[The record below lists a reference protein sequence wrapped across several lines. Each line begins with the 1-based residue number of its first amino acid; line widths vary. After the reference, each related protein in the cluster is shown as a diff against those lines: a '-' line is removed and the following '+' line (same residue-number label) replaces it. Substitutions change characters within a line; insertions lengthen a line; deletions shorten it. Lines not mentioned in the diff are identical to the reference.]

1 MRNNSRIVEVRAARD
16 CGNGMPEAFTLI
28 ELLIAMAI
36 VGVLMGAIYGIFVSS
51 NRSYHTQD
59 RVTEAQQG
67 LRVGL
72 DFMVRDIRMAGFDP
86 LGTVNAGFEVANAT
100 KLRFTSDT
108 NMANGI
114 EEIDRERITYEFDA
128 VNKRLRQCLYEGTPS
143 ETWQTLIDNVNAL
156 AFTYLDAN
164 DSVTGTLAD
173 ITTVLISMT
182 CEGTNV
188 QGQTFLRTLNTRVRC
203 RNL

>member
-1 MRNNSRIVEVRAARD
+1 
-16 CGNGMPEAFTLI
+16 
-28 ELLIAMAI
+28 MAI

-100 KLRFTSDT
+100 KLRITSDT

-164 DSVTGTLAD
+164 DNVTGTLAD